1 VAVGKYVVDIP
12 SSNPEQA
19 LERVEDYL
27 SGQGFWKGKNVWKR
41 SSKPLLSPEY
51 ITVSADEGHVHL
63 EAWIKALTP
72 LPGIWVKKADPMSDA
87 PIGVPTKERLRPLLE
102 RIELMV
108 R

>member
-1 VAVGKYVVDIP
+1 MGKYVADLP
-12 SSNPEQA
+12 SNDPERA

-27 SGQGFWKGKNVWKR
+27 AGQGFWKAKTVWKR
-41 SSKPLLSPEY
+41 TSKALLSPEY
-51 ITVSADEGHVHL
+51 ITVRAGEDHIHV

-72 LPGIWVKKADPMSDA
+72 LPGLWVKKADPMSDA

-102 RIELMV
+102 RIEQMV